1 MNLFKKK
8 TDKEEEPVTEAPTT
22 EALDTVPPKTVE
34 RENSP
39 VTAKTPELS
48 NEEEAQELTEDN
60 LNELDEASKGDLE
73 PAGDIDEGATL
84 DELKATNKEL
94 QQRLQ
99 DTLVIADGRLADP
112 KDLPFN
118 PEFLEDPGALDAAIA
133 DLIKSKPG
141 LKAKQFTGNIGAG
154 KQGATKSPKPDLI
167 TAIRGY

>member
-8 TDKEEEPVTEAPTT
+8 TDKEEEPVTEAVIA
-22 EALDTVPPKTVE
+22 EAPAVE
-34 RENSP
+34 EP
-39 VTAKTPELS
+39 APAD
-48 NEEEAQELTEDN
+48 EAQELTEDN

-73 PAGDIDEGATL
+73 PVEDIDEGATL
-84 DELKATNKEL
+84 DELKATNMEL

-133 DLIKSKPG
+133 ALIKSKPG
-141 LKAKQFTGNIGAG
+141 LKAKKFAGNIGAG
-154 KQGATKSPKPDLI
+154 KQGATKTAKPDLI

>member
-8 TDKEEEPVTEAPTT
+8 TDKEEEPVTEAVIAEAPDT
-22 EALDTVPPKTVE
+22 EEQAPAD
-34 RENSP
+34 
-39 VTAKTPELS
+39 
-48 NEEEAQELTEDN
+48 EAQELTEDN

-73 PAGDIDEGATL
+73 PVEDIDEGATL
-84 DELKATNKEL
+84 DELKATNMEL

-99 DTLVIADGRLADP
+99 DNLVIADGRLADP

-133 DLIKSKPG
+133 ALIKSKPG
-141 LKAKQFTGNIGAG
+141 LKAKKFAGNIGAG
-154 KQGATKSPKPDLI
+154 KQGATKTPKPDLI